1 LRASGFTLIGY
12 VDDDGAAPPGARPTS
27 KADAAKGVGFF
38 ILLYERLGLSLHRR
52 KGERN
57 GSQQLTL
64 RGFTVDTA
72 GNQVWLP
79 DSRLDR
85 LRGTAAAVL
94 ASASSNRRWVRRK
107 PLESVAGIIVSATLA
122 IPEARLF
129 TLAIYDDLARAVD
142 SRGPRADCHLS
153 HLSPRDLGRWANFGR
168 SGHGRPLWPRLPA
181 HTLHTDE
188 SGFAWGGAASNKT
201 PVRGA
206 FVGAAASWHVNIK
219 EVAAIRLSLTALA
232 SSFAVGDV
240 VRIVTDSRVAL
251 HVVNALV
258 SRSVPLCAEVRRL
271 YVAQRLGVTL
281 DAEWIPTA
289 ENVWAERLSRTK
301 DSTEWR
307 LTPTFFGVL
316 DSLYG
321 PHVVGGFPILHA
333 TLPSSSTPASVRCPN
348 ATNPPDWRWTRAN
361 NWVEPS
367 FYRIPLV
374 LELIKQQRATAT
386 VVAPVW
392 RAQPWWQP
400 ALLQADEV
408 CYLPRRAGVPFRGA
422 DGAPG
427 LRSHWRVRALLFIR
441 GGRALPPRPGK
452 VRQRQ
457 TASTPLATAPAWRLP
472 HRCLPTNSLVPP
484 AKTTPPGGRRLST
497 SDIQV
502 ATPPC
507 RPPPRWFP
515 ATSESCT
522 SGEPSRQAR

>member
-1 LRASGFTLIGY
+1 MSWARQDKPRLLVDLHQVTEQLRDIKIKYEALNEFSAALQPYDNLISWDIQDAYHHLFVHSDDRAYLNFTIDGRTFEPVTMLGGLLVAPCAWTKVIRLVLEHLRASGFTLIGY
-12 VDDDGAAPPGARPTS
+12 VDDHGAAPPGARPTS
-27 KADAAKGVGFF
+27 NADAAKGVGFF

-64 RGFTVDTA
+64 LGFTVDTA

-153 HLSPRDLGRWANFGR
+153 HLSPRDLRRWANFGR

-181 HTLHTDE
+181 HTLHTDA
-188 SGFAWGGAASNKT
+188 SGFAWGGAASNTT

-206 FVGAAASWHVNIK
+206 FVGAAASWHINIK

-289 ENVWAERLSRTK
+289 ENVWAKRLSRTK

-348 ATNPPDWRWTRAN
+348 ATNPPDWR
-361 NWVEPS
+361 
-367 FYRIPLV
+367 
-374 LELIKQQRATAT
+374 
-386 VVAPVW
+386 
-392 RAQPWWQP
+392 
-400 ALLQADEV
+400 
-408 CYLPRRAGVPFRGA
+408 
-422 DGAPG
+422 
-427 LRSHWRVRALLFIR
+427 
-441 GGRALPPRPGK
+441 
-452 VRQRQ
+452 
-457 TASTPLATAPAWRLP
+457 
-472 HRCLPTNSLVPP
+472 
-484 AKTTPPGGRRLST
+484 
-497 SDIQV
+497 
-502 ATPPC
+502 
-507 RPPPRWFP
+507 
-515 ATSESCT
+515 
-522 SGEPSRQAR
+522 